1 MSLETPAR
9 RAPNTSLVMLLVGLV
24 GGATSTLFFSGYLP
38 GFEQQAAVPEANLAS
53 GEPGAQNTQGPRGID
68 QDTGLPYAHIFFRS
82 RNWVLKFVA
91 CHIDSISCLA
101 ILRR

>member
-1 MSLETPAR
+1 MTVADPILTRRPESRVWKKFRTHKSAMLGGVLVTFFVLIALLAPILPVPDPA
-9 RAPNTSLVMLLVGLV
+9 
-24 GGATSTLFFSGYLP
+24 AT
-38 GFEQQAAVPEANLAS
+38 
-53 GEPGAQNTQGPRGID
+53 
-68 QDTGLPYAHIFFRS
+68 LPYAHIFFRS